1 MAKHRIALGISYQGQ
16 AYSGWQI
23 QVDRPT
29 VQAQVEAALSQFVT
43 VPTQVVCAGR
53 TDTGVHAVNQI
64 VHLDTDATRSD
75 NSWVRG
81 VNSFLPVDIR
91 IKWAKEVDADFHA
104 RFDAEERTYLYVLR
118 SHPVQSA
125 ILHGLVGWYHLP
137 LDLELMQE
145 AANHLVG
152 EHDFTSFRSSECQAH
167 SPIRTIHQL
176 QIKKQGNLFVFSV
189 KGNAFLHHM
198 VRNIIGSLVYVGKG
212 KYKPEYMLELLER
225 RDRKYAAPT
234 FMADGL
240 YLSHIHYPKKSGINE
255 LIPELD
261 IADSLSSILDA

>member
-16 AYSGWQI
+16 NYFGWQV
-23 QVDRPT
+23 QADRPT
-29 VQAQVEAALSQFVT
+29 VQAEVEKALSQFIT

-53 TDTGVHAVNQI
+53 TDTGVHAINQI

-81 VNSFLPVDIR
+81 VNSFLPADIR
-91 IKWAKEVDADFHA
+91 IKWAKEVDPEFHA

-118 SHPVQSA
+118 NHSVHSA
-125 ILHGLVGWYHLP
+125 ILQGLVGWFHSP
-137 LDLELMQE
+137 LDLEQMQE
-145 AANHLVG
+145 AANYLVG
-152 EHDFTSFRSSECQAH
+152 THDFTSFRSSECQAH
-167 SPIRTIHQL
+167 SPIRTIQHLHIQ
-176 QIKKQGNLFVFSV
+176 QQGNLLVFSI

-198 VRNIIGSLVYVGKG
+198 VRNIIGCLVYVGKG
-212 KYKPEYMLELLER
+212 KYQPNYMAKLLEL

-240 YLSHIHYPKKSGINE
+240 YLSHIRYPKKSGIND

-261 IADSLSSILDA
+261 MTDSLSYLLNA

>member
-16 AYSGWQI
+16 LYSGWQV
-23 QVDRPT
+23 QKVQPT
-29 VQAQVEAALSQFVT
+29 VQAEVEVALSKFIT

-53 TDTGVHAVNQI
+53 TDTGVHAINQV

-75 NSWVRG
+75 SSWVRG
-81 VNSFLPVDIR
+81 VNSFLPPDIR

-104 RFDAEERTYLYVLR
+104 RFDAELRSYLYVLR
-118 SHPVQSA
+118 CHPVHSA
-125 ILHGLVGWYHLP
+125 ILKGLVGWFHLP
-137 LDLELMQE
+137 LDLQKMQE
-145 AANHLVG
+145 AANHLIG
-152 EHDFTSFRSSECQAH
+152 EHDFSSFRSSECQAH
-167 SPIRTIHQL
+167 SPIRTIHHL
-176 QIKKQGNLFVFSV
+176 QIKKQGNLFIFSV

-212 KYKPEYMLELLER
+212 KYQPDYMVELLEL

-240 YLSHIHYPKKSGINE
+240 YLAHIDYPKKSGINE

-261 IADSLSSILDA
+261 MADSLSYLLDA

>member
-16 AYSGWQI
+16 NYFGWQV
-23 QVDRPT
+23 QTDRPT
-29 VQAQVEAALSQFVT
+29 VQAQVEKALSQFIT

-81 VNSFLPVDIR
+81 VNSFLPPDIR
-91 IKWAKEVDADFHA
+91 IKWAKEVAADFHA

-118 SHPVQSA
+118 NHPVHSA
-125 ILHGLVGWYHLP
+125 ILQGLVGWFHLP
-137 LDLELMQE
+137 LDLQKMQE
-145 AANHLVG
+145 AANYLVG
-152 EHDFTSFRSSECQAH
+152 THDFTSFRSSECQAH
-167 SPIRTIHQL
+167 SPIRTIHHLTVQ
-176 QIKKQGNLFVFSV
+176 KQGNLFVFSI

-198 VRNIIGSLVYVGKG
+198 VRNIVGCLVYVGKG
-212 KYKPEYMLELLER
+212 KYKPEYMAELLEL

-240 YLSHIHYPKKSGINE
+240 YLSHIHYPTKTGINE
-255 LIPELD
+255 LIPEVD
-261 IADSLSSILDA
+261 VADSLSVILNA